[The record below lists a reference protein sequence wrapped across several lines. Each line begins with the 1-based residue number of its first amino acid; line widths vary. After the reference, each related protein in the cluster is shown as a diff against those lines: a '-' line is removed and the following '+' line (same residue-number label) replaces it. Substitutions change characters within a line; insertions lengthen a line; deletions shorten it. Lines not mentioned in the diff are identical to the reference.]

1 MSKPYSKEIQKD
13 KIYDHFKR
21 LKRECFA
28 LKLAILNRDVEIFK
42 YLWSEHRLFWNLGH
56 FFICVKYIIKSGW
69 QEGIKLIIT
78 STSTKVYFMSV
89 TNVDDFVDTVDLVR
103 QELEDYEFI
112 NKDLAKYFQEVFDQR
127 PYFIYNYFLEFS
139 KQAEKTDSNR

>member
-42 YLWSEHRLFWNLGH
+42 YLWSEHRLFWNL
-56 FFICVKYIIKSGW
+56 
-69 QEGIKLIIT
+69 
-78 STSTKVYFMSV
+78 
-89 TNVDDFVDTVDLVR
+89 
-103 QELEDYEFI
+103 
-112 NKDLAKYFQEVFDQR
+112 
-127 PYFIYNYFLEFS
+127 
-139 KQAEKTDSNR
+139 

>member
-1 MSKPYSKEIQKD
+1 
-13 KIYDHFKR
+13 
-21 LKRECFA
+21 
-28 LKLAILNRDVEIFK
+28 
-42 YLWSEHRLFWNLGH
+42 
-56 FFICVKYIIKSGW
+56 
-69 QEGIKLIIT
+69 
-78 STSTKVYFMSV
+78 MSV